1 MHNDRVITDP
11 KAISD
16 GFNNYFADIGR
27 TLASKMS
34 INNVSHRRFLSETR
48 FFLLFSEPTDETKIK
63 NIINKLKEGA
73 PGRDGTSSKNIK
85 LIEDS
90 ISYPLA
96 NMVNLSFEQ
105 GVFPDEIKICC
116 HNTSAQS

>member
-1 MHNDRVITDP
+1 MLKWLLILKLFQMASTTILQILVEHWHLKCPLTMFHIDDSCP
-11 KAISD
+11 KLD
-16 GFNNYFADIGR
+16 
-27 TLASKMS
+27 
-34 INNVSHRRFLSETR
+34 
-48 FFLLFSEPTDETKIK
+48 FLLFSEPTDETKIK

-85 LIEDS
+85 LIEDY